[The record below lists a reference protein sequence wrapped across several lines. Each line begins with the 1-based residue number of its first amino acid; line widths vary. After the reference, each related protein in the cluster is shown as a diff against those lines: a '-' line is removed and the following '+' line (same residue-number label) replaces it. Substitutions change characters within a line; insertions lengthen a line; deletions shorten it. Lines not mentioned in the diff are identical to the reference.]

1 MKNKTQSTAQTPQ
14 DLLDELR
21 TLVGDA
27 EKMMGDSLA
36 EHSEDALS
44 ALRSRFDATQERLGE
59 LYTGARKKVIAG
71 AKYTDQTIRSNPYQS
86 LAIAA
91 GVGLLVGVL
100 LGRRCN
106 K

>member
-1 MKNKTQSTAQTPQ
+1 MKNKIQSTAQTPQ

-21 TLVGDA
+21 TLVADA

-71 AKYTDQTIRSNPYQS
+71 AKYTDETIRANPYQS